1 MSVGRI
7 PLAARRGQVAL
18 VDGVFDPLHPGHLAY
33 FHEAAS
39 YGSLVCA
46 VASDAHVR
54 AKGREPLFDEATRA
68 QMVKAVHP
76 FASVT
81 VKHCSTEELLD
92 RLRPTHY
99 IKGKDWEDRLP
110 AEQLAVCARHGIQ
123 MVFLAHDRMEVRSS
137 DLLRRW
143 AMAMADRDLEAMRRW
158 IETHHAL
165 PPERFGEEYFRGC
178 WRQRPY
184 TLADRRAAEGV
195 RPDRM
200 AELWQ
205 GRSVLDVGCG
215 PGYLMALLQERGMAV
230 RGIEPSEAAVALA
243 PEAVKRRIWCGPA
256 REATAEA
263 EVVVSR
269 EVLEHLTI
277 PEMIEMVG
285 HLFRLASHAVYIT
298 TRFVTDPRLPHRPM
312 SVFAVTDQPDVDPT
326 HQTLLTHQLVRALCV
341 MHGGKRRPDWEAR
354 LDFQG
359 FGCTLAYEV
368 GA

>member
-110 AEQLAVCARHGIQ
+110 VEQLAVCARHGIQ
-123 MVFLAHDRMEVRSS
+123 VVYTPTVCDSS
-137 DLLRRW
+137 TMRLRTW
-143 AMAMADRDLEAMRRW
+143 AQREAEKGLDALEAY
-158 IETHHAL
+158 AL
-165 PPERFGEEYFRGC
+165 AQTATPPEHYDAAYFGGSWRGAN
-178 WRQRPY
+178 PY
-184 TLADRRAAEGV
+184 TLEDRRRIEGIH
-195 RPDRM
+195 PDLI
-200 AELWQ
+200 ASLWR
-205 GRSVLDVGCG
+205 GRSILDVGCG
-215 PGYLMALLQERGMAV
+215 PGHLMALLQERGMAV

-243 PEAVKRRIWCGPA
+243 PEAVTRRIWCGPA
-256 REATAEA
+256 REATADA
-263 EVVVSR
+263 EVVICR
-269 EVLEHLTI
+269 EVLEHLTVA
-277 PEMIEMVG
+277 ELTEMVG

-298 TRFVTDPRLPHRPM
+298 TRFHQSPS
-312 SVFAVTDQPDVDPT
+312 SVFAVMDEPCIDPSHIT
-326 HQTLLTHQLVRALCV
+326 LLTQTLLRALCV
-341 MHGGKRRPDWEAR
+341 MHGGRRNRDAEAV
-354 LDFQG
+354 LDHAG
-359 FGCTLAYEV
+359 KGRVLVYDV
-368 GA
+368 